1 MPRLAG
7 LWLLGVSAL
16 LAPMLALAYWQDEPL
31 AWKGLV
37 AGFIVSL
44 VTLLTTRWSL
54 VASGWS
60 NKPLHRML
68 LETCIR
74 VAMPMGFLLAIV
86 VARRDLLD
94 QTFLLYFLPFQILTI
109 VVGVADAIRHVGQSQ

>member
-1 MPRLAG
+1 MPRFG
-7 LWLLGVSAL
+7 RQWLLGL
-16 LAPMLALAYWQDEPL
+16 LALFTLMAALACWQDELL

-37 AGFIVSL
+37 AGCAVSL
-44 VTLLTTRWSL
+44 VTLLATRWSL
-54 VASGWS
+54 AASGWRG
-60 NKPLHRML
+60 KPLHRML
-68 LETCIR
+68 LETCVR

-109 VVGVADAIRHVGQSQ
+109 VVGVADAIRHVHQSQ